1 MNKWDLDVAEGQ
13 DKNNVKKIF
22 LKRRNYQE
30 GLVPHFVYIVS
41 TFNYNFENMYMY
53 ANSLNQ
59 LLFSTTLICNL
70 PKIN

>member
-1 MNKWDLDVAEGQ
+1 MIKWDLDVAEGQ

-41 TFNYNFENMYMY
+41 T
-53 ANSLNQ
+53 LII
-59 LLFSTTLICNL
+59 TLKICTCML
-70 PKIN
+70 IL

>member
-1 MNKWDLDVAEGQ
+1 MIIWDLYVAEGQ

-41 TFNYNFENMYMY
+41 T
-53 ANSLNQ
+53 LII
-59 LLFSTTLICNL
+59 TLKICTCNHVC
-70 PKIN
+70 

>member
-1 MNKWDLDVAEGQ
+1 MIIWDSDVAEGQ

-41 TFNYNFENMYMY
+41 I
-53 ANSLNQ
+53 
-59 LLFSTTLICNL
+59 TLKICTCML
-70 PKIN
+70 IL

>member
-41 TFNYNFENMYMY
+41 I
-53 ANSLNQ
+53 LII
-59 LLFSTTLICNL
+59 TLKICTCML
-70 PKIN
+70 IL

>member
-1 MNKWDLDVAEGQ
+1 MIIWDLDVAEGQ

-41 TFNYNFENMYMY
+41 T
-53 ANSLNQ
+53 LII
-59 LLFSTTLICNL
+59 TLKICTCML
-70 PKIN
+70 IL

>member
-1 MNKWDLDVAEGQ
+1 MIIWDLHVAEGQ

-41 TFNYNFENMYMY
+41 T
-53 ANSLNQ
+53 LII
-59 LLFSTTLICNL
+59 TLKICTCML
-70 PKIN
+70 II